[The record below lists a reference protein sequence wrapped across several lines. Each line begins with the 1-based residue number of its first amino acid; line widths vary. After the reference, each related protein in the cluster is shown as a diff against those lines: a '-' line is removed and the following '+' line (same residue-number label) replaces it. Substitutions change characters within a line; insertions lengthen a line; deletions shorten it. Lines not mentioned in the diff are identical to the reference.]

1 MVRRSSHARSL
12 RALAASACLPAALLT
27 GCGSASRHHSAH
39 TKRPATTPVELQRV
53 STVQSSYR
61 MVPQS
66 FTTAFVRRA
75 RGAIVQQSARQGLGP
90 VSSLRCGGT
99 VTLMIK
105 QGSRFKGALCNAVTG
120 GDCMQWLV
128 GAKGRSLEAFSWRF
142 NDMSL
147 CKARS

>member
-1 MVRRSSHARSL
+1 
-12 RALAASACLPAALLT
+12 
-27 GCGSASRHHSAH
+27 
-39 TKRPATTPVELQRV
+39 
-53 STVQSSYR
+53 

-75 RGAIVQQSARQGLGP
+75 RGAIVRQSVRQGLGP

-99 VTLMIK
+99 VTLIIK
-105 QGSRFKGALCNAVTG
+105 QGPRFEGALCNATTG

-147 CKARS
+147 CKARA